1 MFFVVFLHHMKDDAK
16 KPDLVVFN
24 EETQKYDAALKP
36 YGTSASSPVIKP
48 TNTATWTADG
58 VRRVNKILKGK
69 FDEVKKEYE
78 LLMEK
83 FQYND
88 MLYNAKFGFEPIIGE
103 TYYLYL
109 NKKEELFLSII
120 EPNQWNLEHKGS
132 FRLNSDKMWEKV
144 ENTITE
150 QD

>member
-1 MFFVVFLHHMKDDAK
+1 MKDETK
-16 KPDLVVFN
+16 KLDLVVFN
-24 EETQKYDAALKP
+24 EETQTYDAALKP

-48 TNTATWTADG
+48 TNTATWTGDG

-69 FDEVKKEYE
+69 FEEVKKEYE

-83 FQYND
+83 FHYND

-103 TYYLYL
+103 TYHLYK

-120 EPNQWNLEHKGS
+120 EPTQWDLEHKGS
-132 FRLNSDKMWEKV
+132 FKLNSDKMWEKI
-144 ENTITE
+144 EAISKQE
-150 QD
+150 D